1 MSDSEM
7 LEDVQSLWKELQDLT
22 HDRLQLAALETQR
35 AGENLVAMIVMGVM
49 VALLLIGAWLG
60 LMAAAVLGLVE
71 SGMVTSNAILLAVAV
86 NLLFTLLLFGMI
98 RRKSYFL
105 QFPGTLRSFQS
116 APPER
121 RNVEKS

>member
-1 MSDSEM
+1 
-7 LEDVQSLWKELQDLT
+7 
-22 HDRLQLAALETQR
+22 
-35 AGENLVAMIVMGVM
+35 MIVLGVM

-71 SGMVTSNAILLAVAV
+71 SGMVASNAILLAIAL

-105 QFPGTLRSFQS
+105 QFPGTLRSLQS
-116 APPER
+116 APSER